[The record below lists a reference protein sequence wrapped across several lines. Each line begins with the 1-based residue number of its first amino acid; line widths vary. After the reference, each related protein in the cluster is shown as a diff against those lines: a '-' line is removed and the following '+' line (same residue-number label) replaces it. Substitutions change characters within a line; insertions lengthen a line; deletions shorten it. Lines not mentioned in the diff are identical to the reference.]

1 MSSDLVL
8 DRVLTA
14 ARSSIGLTTTAVV
27 GAVRPLD
34 LDRFAEAVAGSTGA
48 DVTGAANALYL
59 SAVLAWGGGPPER
72 DLLPDGNAPDAVFGV
87 DVSGLRVM
95 AGGQDLVF
103 HREARRGVPVTI
115 QTALVDAELKEGNHG
130 RFLVLTVER
139 RYLDDHGLFT
149 ECRER
154 FLARGEVG

>member
-59 SAVLAWGGGPPER
+59 SAVLAWE
-72 DLLPDGNAPDAVFGV
+72 AVLR
-87 DVSGLRVM
+87 SGTSCPT
-95 AGGQDLVF
+95 AT
-103 HREARRGVPVTI
+103 HRTRSLGSMSPVC
-115 QTALVDAELKEGNHG
+115 G
-130 RFLVLTVER
+130 
-139 RYLDDHGLFT
+139 
-149 ECRER
+149 
-154 FLARGEVG
+154 